1 MFLCHRSRVRYLG
14 WASDLLKSERVMTVS
29 FSRSENIA
37 VITIE
42 RPQQRNAVDYAT
54 AQELANAFRRF
65 DADSALDV
73 AILTGACGHFCAGA
87 DLRAFAGGEHRPVS
101 VEGDGP
107 MGPTRLR
114 LMKPV
119 IAAVEGD
126 AVAGGCELAL
136 WCDLRVISETATFGI
151 FCRRFGVPLI
161 DLGTIRLPRL
171 IGHSQAIDLILTG
184 RPVGGPEA
192 LRMGLANRL
201 VPKGET
207 RAHAIA
213 LAKEIARFPQTC
225 LRADRLSAL
234 RQWDLSEEE
243 AIANEM
249 RGGLEVIA
257 SGETLSGATRFAS
270 GAGRH
275 GAFGES
281 K

>member
-1 MFLCHRSRVRYLG
+1 
-14 WASDLLKSERVMTVS
+14 MTVS

-87 DLRAFAGGEHRPVS
+87 DLKAFAGGEHRPVS

-171 IGHSQAIDLILTG
+171 IGHSRAMDLILTG
-184 RPVGGPEA
+184 RDVRAHEA
-192 LRMGLANRL
+192 LDIGLANRL
-201 VPKGET
+201 VPAGQ
-207 RAHAIA
+207 ALPAAIE
-213 LAKEIARFPQTC
+213 LARQIGSFPQTC
-225 LRADRLSAL
+225 LRNDRLSAL
-234 RQWDLSEEE
+234 EQWGLDDAS
-243 AIANEM
+243 AMQNEIK
-249 RGGLEVIA
+249 RGLNTLA
-257 SGETLSGATRFAS
+257 SGEAQAGAAAFSAGS
-270 GAGRH
+270 GRH
-275 GAFGES
+275 GSARL
-281 K
+281 